1 MRPTEVVIAPNY
13 VDYYWADGRIPA
25 TLSGNP
31 ATSQSELHIILSF
44 T

>member
-1 MRPTEVVIAPNY
+1 MRPTEVVITPNY
-13 VDYYWADGRIPA
+13 VEYYWADDPIPA

-31 ATSQSELHIILSF
+31 ATSQSGLHIIPSF